1 MRTKQTS
8 KAKIETYMANIQ
20 SGNIRTKSARIL
32 DYIRRKPFCDIDEIR
47 TNLQISHQTTTSVV
61 SNFMDIGI
69 VKIVG
74 KRKIQKNVYST
85 LQIFTDYKEQSQVA
99 QKRLEEKY
107 QIWLRQGK
115 NMYHLVISTELLLGI
130 ENEMK

>member
-1 MRTKQTS
+1 
-8 KAKIETYMANIQ
+8 
-20 SGNIRTKSARIL
+20 
-32 DYIRRKPFCDIDEIR
+32 
-47 TNLQISHQTTTSVV
+47 LQISHQTTTSVV

-74 KRKIQKNVYST
+74 KRQIQKNVYST
-85 LQIFTDYKEQSQVA
+85 LQIVTDYKEQSQVA

-130 ENEMK
+130 ENEIK